1 MRIPSSLR
9 ALFVVVVVACG
20 GKEADR
26 STTTRPQPA
35 QKSTYAEL
43 EARIPKMLAAMDALA
58 KDLTAVKDD
67 CGKIASVLRKW
78 GSQYAVE
85 LDALWELRGKLTAAE
100 KERYEHEHDDDAK
113 RLEPVFA
120 ASMASCQGNA
130 EVEDAL
136 TVAGFRRVE
145 SLKQ

>member
-1 MRIPSSLR
+1 MKR
-9 ALFVVVVVACG
+9 ALLVVLLACG
-20 GKEADR
+20 GGSKTADKP
-26 STTTRPQPA
+26 TTQQQQPA
-35 QKSTYAEL
+35 QKSAYEDL
-43 EARIPKMLAAMDALA
+43 EARIPKMLAAMDSLA

-67 CGKIASVLRKW
+67 CPKIAAVLRKW

-85 LDALWELRGKLTAAE
+85 LDALWELRGKLTPAE

>member
-1 MRIPSSLR
+1 VKR
-9 ALFVVVVVACG
+9 ALLVVIMACG
-20 GKEADR
+20 GGKAADNKG
-26 STTTRPQPA
+26 TTTQQQPA
-35 QKSTYAEL
+35 PKSAYDEL
-43 EARIPKMLAAMDALA
+43 EARIPRMLAAMDALA

-67 CGKIASVLRKW
+67 CAKIAAVLRKW

-85 LDALWELRGKLTAAE
+85 LDALWELRGKLTPTE

-113 RLEPVFA
+113 RLEPVFK
-120 ASMASCQGNA
+120 ASMESCQDNA
-130 EVEDAL
+130 EVQDAL

>member
-1 MRIPSSLR
+1 MM
-9 ALFVVVVVACG
+9 ACG
-20 GKEADR
+20 GSKAANTP
-26 STTTRPQPA
+26 TTTTQQQQPA
-35 QKSTYAEL
+35 PKSAYEDL
-43 EARIPKMLAAMDALA
+43 EARIPRMLAAMDALA

-67 CGKIASVLRKW
+67 CAQIAAVLRKW
-78 GSQYAVE
+78 GSVHAVE
-85 LDALWELRGKLTAAE
+85 LDALWELRGKLTPAE

-120 ASMASCQGNA
+120 AAMTGCQGNPA
-130 EVEDAL
+130 VEDAL

>member
-1 MRIPSSLR
+1 MKR
-9 ALFVVVVVACG
+9 ALLVVLMACG
-20 GKEADR
+20 GSQTADKP
-26 STTTRPQPA
+26 TTTQQQPA
-35 QKSTYAEL
+35 EKSAYAEL

-58 KDLTAVKDD
+58 KDLTAVKAD
-67 CGKIASVLRKW
+67 CPKIASVLRKW

-85 LDALWELRGKLTAAE
+85 LDALWELRGKLTPAE

-120 ASMASCQGNA
+120 ASMASCKDDA

>member
-1 MRIPSSLR
+1 MKR
-9 ALFVVVVVACG
+9 ALLVGVMACG
-20 GKEADR
+20 GGTAADKP
-26 STTTRPQPA
+26 TTTQQSQQPA
-35 QKSTYAEL
+35 PKSAYAEL
-43 EARIPKMLAAMDALA
+43 EVRIPKMLTAMETLA

-67 CGKIASVLRKW
+67 CPKIAAVLRKW

-85 LDALWELRGKLTAAE
+85 LDALWELRAKLTPDE

-120 ASMASCQGNA
+120 ASMATCQGNA

>member
-1 MRIPSSLR
+1 VKR
-9 ALFVVVVVACG
+9 ALLVVVMACG
-20 GKEADR
+20 GSKAADKP
-26 STTTRPQPA
+26 TTTTTQQQPA
-35 QKSTYAEL
+35 QKSAYAEL
-43 EARIPKMLAAMDALA
+43 EARIPKMLAAMDVLA

-67 CGKIASVLRKW
+67 CAQIAAVLRKW

-85 LDALWELRGKLTAAE
+85 LDALWELRGKLTPPE
-100 KERYEHEHDDDAK
+100 RERYEHEHDEDAK

-120 ASMASCQGNA
+120 AAMTTCQGNPA
-130 EVEDAL
+130 VEDAL

>member
-1 MRIPSSLR
+1 MKR
-9 ALFVVVVVACG
+9 ALLVVLMMACG
-20 GKEADR
+20 GSKAADKP
-26 STTTRPQPA
+26 TTTQQQPA

-43 EARIPKMLAAMDALA
+43 EARIPKMLAAMDLLA

-67 CGKIASVLRKW
+67 CAQIAAVLRKW

-85 LDALWELRGKLTAAE
+85 LDALWELRSKLTPAE

-120 ASMASCQGNA
+120 AAMASCQDNEA
-130 EVEDAL
+130 VADAL

>member
-1 MRIPSSLR
+1 MKR
-9 ALFVVVVVACG
+9 ALLVVLIACG
-20 GKEADR
+20 GSQATDKQ
-26 STTTRPQPA
+26 TTTQQQQPA

-67 CGKIASVLRKW
+67 CGQIAAVLRKW

-85 LDALWELRGKLTAAE
+85 LDALWELRGKLTPAE

-113 RLEPVFA
+113 RLEPVFK
-120 ASMASCQGNA
+120 ASMERCQDNA

-145 SLKQ
+145 SLKE